1 MGSGEVSD
9 TSLSY
14 TELFQS
20 AFPFY
25 LSIGM
30 TYEQFWEGQPSLTV
44 DYRKAN
50 ELKQK
55 RLNQEAW
62 LHGFYVYN
70 AIGAFAEILPAFPK
84 KGAKVHP
91 YLQEPIAL
99 TEAEAMEREERK
111 QREKMEKIK
120 QKMMGLVKK

>member
-1 MGSGEVSD
+1 MGSGEVSP
-9 TSLSY
+9 SLSY
-14 TELFQS
+14 TEVFEN

-30 TYEQFWEGQPSLTV
+30 TYEQFWEGKPSLTV
-44 DYRKAN
+44 YYRKAN
-50 ELKQK
+50 ELKRK
-55 RLNQEAW
+55 ERNQELW
-62 LHGFYVYN
+62 LQGLYIYN

-91 YLQEPIAL
+91 YMEEPMPL
-99 TEAEAMEREERK
+99 TEKENKERVERK
-111 QREKMEKIK
+111 QQEKMERIK